1 MKVLISDD
9 EYHVIQAIRLLVP
22 WHELGIEQ
30 VFTASS
36 GAEALD
42 IIELEIPEIVITDI
56 VMEDKSGIDIMNFI
70 ASQYPSIKV
79 IAVSGHN
86 DFEYVRAMLTKGC
99 LDYLLKPLEATTLI
113 ATVRGAIESWKKEHE
128 TILRQRHLQEK
139 MHSLSASYSGVLL
152 YKMLNPKDLET
163 AYQELVTADA
173 CFSSISTCKI
183 IYYDTSFFP
192 MRDTGFSSLFESFEE
207 QIRELLKAGG
217 GFLFSNPDRRNET
230 ALMLCEPA
238 ELTATSI
245 IKAAQIF
252 FLNKPFPF
260 HIGISREQFFPHLFS
275 VAYNQA
281 KNVFLS
287 YYGDTASSATVIA
300 GTSVTNCPPPALD
313 GKHLRQLEEQILSA
327 LLIGNKKEIETTI
340 STWLSF
346 VLPEKDVPLFQIQ
359 YVMTTFS
366 RLLKQWFPHD
376 SREKELHY
384 EDLTDECFLF
394 RREKLYQAI
403 IKELYD
409 FIDEH
414 KENRSSADIMYQI
427 AQYMEINYTD
437 SFIQSE
443 YAKLFFLNKDYM
455 SRKFTSTFGVNMLTY
470 LNQIR
475 IRHAKELLGDF
486 SLKIQDIAYAVGFK
500 DEKYF
505 AKQFKKLTDVTPG
518 NYRSSLKKGKHPE

>member
-22 WHELGIEQ
+22 WDELGIDQ
-30 VFTASS
+30 IFTASS
-36 GAEALD
+36 AAEALD
-42 IIELEIPEIVITDI
+42 IIEREIPEIVITDI
-56 VMEDKSGIDIMNFI
+56 VMEDKSGIDIMNLI

-99 LDYLLKPLEATTLI
+99 LDYLLKPLETATLI
-113 ATVRGAIESWKKEHE
+113 ATVRGAIESWRKEHE
-128 TILRQRHLQEK
+128 TTLRQRHLQEK

-152 YKMLNPKDLET
+152 FKMLNARDSET

-173 CFSSISTCKI
+173 RFSSVSACKI

-192 MRDTGFSSLFESFEE
+192 MRDTGFSALLESFEE
-207 QIRELLKAGG
+207 QVRELLKAGG
-217 GFLFSNPDRRNET
+217 GFLFPNPDRRSET

-252 FLNKPFPF
+252 FSNKPFPF
-260 HIGISREQFFPHLFS
+260 HIGISREQVFPRLFS
-275 VAYNQA
+275 VAYHQA
-281 KNVFLS
+281 KNAFLS
-287 YYGDTASSATVIA
+287 FYGDTSSTATVIA
-300 GTSVTNCPPPALD
+300 GTTVTDCPPPALD
-313 GKHLRQLEEQILSA
+313 GKHVRQLEEQILSA
-327 LLIGNKKEIETTI
+327 LLIGNKKEIETTVFA
-340 STWLSF
+340 WLSF
-346 VLPEKDVPLFQIQ
+346 VLPEREVPLSQIQ
-359 YVMTTFS
+359 YVMETCSHLF
-366 RLLKQWFPHD
+366 KQWFPHD
-376 SREKELHY
+376 FREMELLY
-384 EDLTDECFLF
+384 EDLTDACFLF
-394 RREKLYQAI
+394 SREKLYQAI
-403 IKELYD
+403 IRELCD
-409 FIDEH
+409 FVDEH

-427 AQYMEINYTD
+427 ARYMEINYTD

-443 YAKLFFLNKDYM
+443 YARLFFLNKDYM

-500 DEKYF
+500 DEKY
-505 AKQFKKLTDVTPG
+505 
-518 NYRSSLKKGKHPE
+518 